1 MLEGHLSE
9 PRAKLTL
16 PSDQQAHDAVR
27 VQRRLKI
34 VRLAKD
40 RRNAA
45 RHFLRQ
51 CAPAPASQGQKTV
64 KKRNLRECFRPGY
77 AISAEGSLSTPAY
90 SPSLHRCAMGSHF
103 R

>member
-16 PSDQQAHDAVR
+16 PSDQQAHDAVSA
-27 VQRRLKI
+27 QRRLKI
-34 VRLAKD
+34 PRLAEN
-40 RRNAA
+40 RRYAA

-51 CAPAPASQGQKTV
+51 CAPAPASQVQKTV
-64 KKRNLRECFRPGY
+64 KQPSLRECLRPRY

-90 SPSLHRCAMGSHF
+90 SPSRHQCAV
-103 R
+103 